1 MNPRRSMSRTRTGP
15 HALLLAALLL
25 AACGKEEPQTPPH
38 QTEAGSPFHYPEELW
53 DAGVEGETLLRIF
66 VGEQGGVDTIRV
78 ERSSGYAAFDSS
90 AVHGAREIR
99 FDPAHRGT
107 VAVGAWV
114 LLPVQFELPAS
125 DSANGGSR

>member
-1 MNPRRSMSRTRTGP
+1 MARFRTGRY
-15 HALLLAALLL
+15 ALPLAALLL
-25 AACGKEEPQTPPH
+25 AACGKEQPQTPPH
-38 QTEAGSPFHYPEELW
+38 QRAAGSPFHYPEELW

-66 VGEQGGVDTIRV
+66 VGEGGGVDTIRV
-78 ERSSGYAAFDSS
+78 ERTSGYAAFDSS

-107 VAVGAWV
+107 VPVGAWV

-125 DSANGGSR
+125 DSANGGPK

>member
-1 MNPRRSMSRTRTGP
+1 MARIRTGP
-15 HALLLAALLL
+15 YALVLAALLL
-25 AACGKEEPQTPPH
+25 AACGKEEPQTPP
-38 QTEAGSPFHYPEELW
+38 QQKAAGSPFHYPEELW

-66 VGEQGGVDTIRV
+66 VGETGAVDTIRV

-107 VAVGAWV
+107 VPVGAWV